1 MTFKKFLWSNLR
13 NAWVREPGIELYV
26 RRSIRI
32 GVDIDLANMN
42 ADVLGQGALTRFL
55 DKYELHLV
63 FCVENI
69 HNPRLPA
76 YLERRG
82 YLQLAADGGEITMLS
97 KNYWEKHDGTSRR
110 Q

>member
-1 MTFKKFLWSNLR
+1 MHSFDHFLKDIWR

-26 RRSIRI
+26 RKSIRK

-55 DKYELHLV
+55 DKYEPHHV

-82 YLQLAADGGEITMLS
+82 YLQLAGSEGAISMVS
-97 KNYWEKHDGTSRR
+97 KNYWP
-110 Q
+110 